1 MTSMPR
7 DEETVLAFPGPRA
20 FVRRATEY
28 RSTWIVSSLQTL
40 RERGH
45 FDDYNQHLKTHRE
58 TILGSVAGVW
68 LSMEIPR
75 AHYEACEALGL
86 DADEQFTMGLAVG
99 ERAQGSLLATVVK
112 TARGAGVTPWTILPL
127 VDRLWRRG
135 ANGGAAAVFRLGPK
149 EARCEFVG
157 CELFD
162 IPYFRHA
169 FRGVL
174 HGIAVKFCAKHYV
187 HDVATRATG
196 EAIFRM
202 QWV

>member
-1 MTSMPR
+1 VAG
-7 DEETVLAFPGPRA
+7 EVETVLAFPGPRDLI
-20 FVRRATEY
+20 RRATAY
-28 RSTWIVSSLQTL
+28 RSTWVVSSLQTL

-45 FDDYNQHLKTHRE
+45 FDRYDRALRTHRE
-58 TILGSVAGVW
+58 EILGTVAGVW
-68 LSMEIPR
+68 LPMAVAR
-75 AHYEACEALGL
+75 AHYEACEAVGL
-86 DADEQFTMGLAVG
+86 DADEQFEMGLAVG
-99 ERAQGSLLATVVK
+99 DRAQGSVLATVVK

-135 ANGGAAAVFRLGPK
+135 ANAGAGAVFRLGPK
-149 EARCEFVG
+149 EARVEFVG

-174 HGIAVKFCAKHYV
+174 YGIVARFCTKQYV
-187 HDVATRATG
+187 HDVAPRPPG
-196 EAIFRM
+196 EAIFRL